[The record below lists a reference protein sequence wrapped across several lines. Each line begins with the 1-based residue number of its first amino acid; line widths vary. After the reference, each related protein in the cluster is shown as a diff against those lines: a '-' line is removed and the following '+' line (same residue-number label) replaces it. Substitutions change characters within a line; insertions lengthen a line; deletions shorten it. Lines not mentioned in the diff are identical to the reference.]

1 MKSKIA
7 KIGKEKKNIK
17 NNLTQ
22 IKENKY
28 FMQNFTIVD
37 SDLLQFHSQIHMFTS

>member
-7 KIGKEKKNIK
+7 EIGKEKNIK
-17 NNLTQ
+17 NDLT
-22 IKENKY
+22 KENKY

-37 SDLLQFHSQIHMFTS
+37 SDLLQFHSQIHVFSSW